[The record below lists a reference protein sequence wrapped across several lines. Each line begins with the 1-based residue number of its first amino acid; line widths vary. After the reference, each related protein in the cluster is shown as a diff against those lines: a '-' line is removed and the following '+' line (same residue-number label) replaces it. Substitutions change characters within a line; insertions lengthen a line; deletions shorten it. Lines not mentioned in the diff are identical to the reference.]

1 MTSEAS
7 ILERPNVFIFSEE
20 TEHAVPWNLTHVKVD
35 PSIKEIDTGAFENC
49 LSLVEVEFSE
59 GLEIIF
65 SHVFFNCGN
74 LKHINK
80 LPSTLKEIHAEAF
93 AGCEALVE
101 VEFSEG
107 MQVIRKYALTV
118 AVG

>member
-1 MTSEAS
+1 
-7 ILERPNVFIFSEE
+7 
-20 TEHAVPWNLTHVKVD
+20 
-35 PSIKEIDTGAFENC
+35 
-49 LSLVEVEFSE
+49 
-59 GLEIIF
+59 
-65 SHVFFNCGN
+65 